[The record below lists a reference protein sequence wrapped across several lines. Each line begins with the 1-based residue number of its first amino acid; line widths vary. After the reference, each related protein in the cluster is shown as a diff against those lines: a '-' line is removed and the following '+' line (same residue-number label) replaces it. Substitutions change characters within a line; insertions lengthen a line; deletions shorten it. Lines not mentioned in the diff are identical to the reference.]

1 LATFKVT
8 DLMIKV
14 LPQGLQCLV
23 GDSGCGCSPCTD
35 GPTPCHP
42 SCPDN
47 VSCACSCTNGCTGT
61 CTGGCTVTCGATCGC
76 TNGCSG
82 CSAGCTSPT
91 CGCSGCSGGCTC
103 SGPSHQCGPESHLP
117 LARVAQA
124 PEDRFAGLSALKEQL
139 KQQLAAVEKQHGAAE
154 ESLRPQ
160 TVAQVDDLQ
169 KKLEAALEELKA
181 RRTELQPKDK
191 KPPSA

>member
-1 LATFKVT
+1 LGTFKVT

-14 LPQGLQCLV
+14 LPQGQQCLL

-35 GPTPCHP
+35 GPTPCNP
-42 SCPDN
+42 SCAGGP
-47 VSCACSCTNGCTGT
+47 SCACSCTNACTGT

-76 TNGCSG
+76 TNGCSN

-91 CGCSGCSGGCTC
+91 CGCSVCSGQCTC
-103 SGPSHQCGPESHLP
+103 SGHPSCSPGSHLTE
-117 LARVAQA
+117 AQVAQA

-139 KQQLAAVEKQHGAAE
+139 KQQLAAVEKQHSAAE

-160 TVAQVDDLQ
+160 TVAEVDDLQ
-169 KKLEAALEELKA
+169 KKLEAALDELKA
-181 RRTELQPKDK
+181 RRTELEQK